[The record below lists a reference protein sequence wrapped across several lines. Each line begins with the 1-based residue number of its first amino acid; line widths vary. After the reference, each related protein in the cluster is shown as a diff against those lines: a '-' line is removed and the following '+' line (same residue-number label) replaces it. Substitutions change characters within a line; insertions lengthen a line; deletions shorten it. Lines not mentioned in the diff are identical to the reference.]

1 MASHLSLGTLR
12 RVDTPYHHIACCV
25 DRSEISE
32 SILGEAKRL
41 RALGPGR
48 LSIVHVSE
56 WGILFG
62 AYPGVA
68 ATDPEFIRQDS
79 RRWLDAI
86 VAANP
91 GCEGVFLDGYP
102 PAVVC
107 EWAEGAGVDLLVASS
122 SRGLVARV
130 LLGSFAGYLA
140 RHAPCAVLL
149 TRAGVAHEPGQAGS
163 DVREE

>member
-1 MASHLSLGTLR
+1 M
-12 RVDTPYHHIACCV
+12 DTSYRHIACCI
-25 DRSEISE
+25 DRSEISQG
-32 SILGEAKRL
+32 ILDEAKRL
-41 RALGPGR
+41 RALTPGR
-48 LSIVHVSE
+48 LSIVHVSA

-68 ATDPEFIRQDS
+68 ATDLEFIRQDS
-79 RRWLDAI
+79 KRWFDEV

-107 EWAEGAGVDLLVASS
+107 EWADGADVDLLVASS

-140 RHAPCAVLL
+140 RHAPCSVLL
-149 TRAGVAHEPGQAGS
+149 TRPDVTQHGPGTFLRA
-163 DVREE
+163 